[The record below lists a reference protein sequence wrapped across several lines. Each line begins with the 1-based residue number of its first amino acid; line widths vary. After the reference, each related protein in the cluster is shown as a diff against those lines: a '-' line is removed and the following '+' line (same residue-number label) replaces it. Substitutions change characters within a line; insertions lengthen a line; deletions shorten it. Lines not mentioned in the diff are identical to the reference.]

1 MAERSFDAVLFD
13 LDGTLTESGL
23 GIMKSVAHALQAL
36 GAAELPEETL
46 RRFVGPPL
54 LDSFMRYGNLDEAQ
68 ALRAVA
74 VYRERYSA
82 IGWREN
88 RVYPGIA
95 PLIRALKAR
104 GVAVGLASSK
114 PEHFC
119 RRILEYFGLLPHF
132 DLLCAIQPDEHHAEK
147 ADVIA
152 RALAQLPAGARV
164 CMVGDRLYD
173 IEGARANAV
182 FAVGAAYGY
191 GSRAELEA
199 AGADAVADDVAGLR
213 RILLGDTAPEPGK
226 FITFEGGDGCGK
238 STQLKLAEAYLTE
251 RGWEVAVTREPGGC
265 PISERIRDLL
275 LDIRAAGMTDAT
287 EALLFAAARV
297 QCLQDTILP
306 ALAAGRIVLCDRYVD
321 SSFAYQA
328 YGRELGEDFI
338 RQINAKA
345 MACLMPAKTLLY
357 QVDVARAEA
366 RVRGAGALDRIES
379 ERGDFARRVDAAYA
393 RLAAAEPERFVH
405 IDANG
410 GIDEVFAQ
418 TRAALDAALA

>member
-119 RRILEYFGLLPHF
+119 RRILEYFGLLSHF

-147 ADVIA
+147 AEIIMLGVQDFF
-152 RALAQLPAGARV
+152 RSFRLPTPS
-164 CMVGDRLYD
+164 
-173 IEGARANAV
+173 AV
-182 FAVGAAYGY
+182 R
-191 GSRAELEA
+191 SK
-199 AGADAVADDVAGLR
+199 
-213 RILLGDTAPEPGK
+213 TP
-226 FITFEGGDGCGK
+226 
-238 STQLKLAEAYLTE
+238 
-251 RGWEVAVTREPGGC
+251 
-265 PISERIRDLL
+265 
-275 LDIRAAGMTDAT
+275 
-287 EALLFAAARV
+287 
-297 QCLQDTILP
+297 
-306 ALAAGRIVLCDRYVD
+306 
-321 SSFAYQA
+321 
-328 YGRELGEDFI
+328 GED
-338 RQINAKA
+338 
-345 MACLMPAKTLLY
+345 C
-357 QVDVARAEA
+357 V
-366 RVRGAGALDRIES
+366 
-379 ERGDFARRVDAAYA
+379 
-393 RLAAAEPERFVH
+393 
-405 IDANG
+405 
-410 GIDEVFAQ
+410 
-418 TRAALDAALA
+418 